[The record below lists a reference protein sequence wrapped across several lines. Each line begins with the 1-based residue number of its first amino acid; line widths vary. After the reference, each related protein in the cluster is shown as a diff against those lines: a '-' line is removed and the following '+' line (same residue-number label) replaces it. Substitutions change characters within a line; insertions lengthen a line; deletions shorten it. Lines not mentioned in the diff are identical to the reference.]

1 MMMRMTLKL
10 TVAAVFLAFLA
21 GGTSAECQRIAFWNV
36 ENYFDTRND
45 SIADDD
51 AYTPTGENHW
61 TQNRFK
67 RKRDN
72 IYKVVLGL
80 GQPAIMG
87 LAEVEN
93 DYVMAELVNG
103 TPLRK
108 KGYRYIHYDSPDH
121 RGIDCA
127 LLYRHDLFSPVYSR
141 AVNVSESN
149 YETRDLL
156 LVLGVSSQGDSI
168 AVIVCH
174 LPSKRGGATAER
186 HRSRIAGILR
196 ECTDT
201 LGRNHPGAA
210 IVVMG
215 DFNADRYE
223 TPFMQDFAFEPQ
235 HSNPEGLYNLMYT
248 LPNDEGTHNYG
259 GRWSCHDQIF
269 YRPPQEAKNGDLP
282 KVRIFKPEFLN
293 RIDEILV
300 FRQLAREDVR
310 QILNLQLRD
319 LADRVRA
326 AMGFTLKV
334 TVPAREYLM
343 KKGFDPKYGARPL
356 RRAIQTELEDPLAL
370 RILSE
375 GADGPVT
382 AGFDTKQQKIVF
394 R

>member
-108 KGYRYIHYDSPDH
+108 KGYRYIHHDSPDH

-259 GRWSCHDQIF
+259 GRWSCLDQIF

-282 KVRIFKPEFLN
+282 KVRIFKPEFLLEKDKN
-293 RIDEILV
+293 
-300 FRQLAREDVR
+300 
-310 QILNLQLRD
+310 NL
-319 LADRVRA
+319 
-326 AMGFTLKV
+326 
-334 TVPAREYLM
+334 TV
-343 KKGFDPKYGARPL
+343 RPL
-356 RRAIQTELEDPLAL
+356 RTYRGQLYL
-370 RILSE
+370 
-375 GADGPVT
+375 G
-382 AGFDTKQQKIVF
+382 GFSDHLPIYF
-394 R
+394 DLH